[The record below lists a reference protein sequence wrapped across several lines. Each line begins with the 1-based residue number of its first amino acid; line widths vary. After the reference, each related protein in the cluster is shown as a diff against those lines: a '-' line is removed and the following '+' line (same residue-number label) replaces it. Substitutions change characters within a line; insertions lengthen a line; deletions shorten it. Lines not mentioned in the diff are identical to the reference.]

1 MSSLPDE
8 TAEKLSLPL
17 SALKG
22 VGPRRSALLEKLG
35 LRSVED
41 LLFFFPR
48 RYEDR
53 RNIKKI
59 AELVPG
65 APAVVRAAV
74 CGVDVRP
81 LPGRGRRLITCRL
94 SDGSGY
100 LDAVW
105 FNRKGLERTLAE
117 GARVALYGAPSL
129 RTSVFEMTEPEFELI
144 KEEANAV
151 VPFTGIVPLYPSTEG
166 LPQKWF
172 RAFACAA
179 VEKYRRLAEEE
190 LPPAIIKQNGL
201 MPISRAIY
209 EMHMPET
216 PESWKEARR
225 RFAYAEL
232 FTLQLILA
240 ASRKE
245 RAESAA
251 VPLKKGPLLAA
262 LIAALP
268 FALTAPQRRV
278 VDEIFA
284 DGASGRPISRLLQGD
299 VGSGKTL
306 VAIAFAA
313 GVCDSGAQC
322 AMLAPTEV
330 LAEQLHAQAEKYL
343 TPLGLG
349 CALIKSQMPAQARRA
364 ALAGTADGSAAV
376 VTGTQALL
384 SDEVKFKNLGAVII
398 DEQQR
403 FGVRQR
409 ARLLKNGVRPHL
421 LMMSATPIPRTTALT
436 LYGDLDLSVIEG
448 RPAGRAPVETR
459 IIGKDQLAKLLR
471 FIAAEILSGGRVYWI
486 CPRVEEE
493 GASELPAAVKRFEWL
508 TKKLPPVKIALIH
521 GQMES
526 REKEAALSGFRGGQ
540 SQLLVGTTVLEVGV
554 DVPEATV
561 IVIESPERYGLSQL
575 HQLRGR
581 VGRGAR
587 RGLCVL
593 LSLHPEDAARLHVFA
608 STNDGFEIAKADL
621 EQRGAGEIAGTAQH
635 GLARFQV
642 ADLRRDCLLAETAR
656 EDAREFLEKE
666 GTDALPPALRA
677 KISAAGAEELS

>member
-117 GARVALYGAPSL
+117 GARVALYGTPSL

-144 KEEANAV
+144 KEEAEAA

-179 VEKYRRLAEEE
+179 VEKYRLLAEEE
-190 LPPAIIKQNGL
+190 LPSAIIKKNGL

-251 VPLKKGPLLAA
+251 VSLKKGPLLAA

-278 VDEIFA
+278 IDEIFA
-284 DGASGRPISRLLQGD
+284 DGAFGRPISRLLQGD

-343 TPLGLG
+343 APLGLG

-384 SDEVKFKNLGAVII
+384 SDEVKFKNLGAVVI

-448 RPAGRAPVETR
+448 RPAGRASVETR

-493 GASELPAAVKRFEWL
+493 EASELPAAVKRFEWL

-666 GTDALPPALRA
+666 GADALPPALRA